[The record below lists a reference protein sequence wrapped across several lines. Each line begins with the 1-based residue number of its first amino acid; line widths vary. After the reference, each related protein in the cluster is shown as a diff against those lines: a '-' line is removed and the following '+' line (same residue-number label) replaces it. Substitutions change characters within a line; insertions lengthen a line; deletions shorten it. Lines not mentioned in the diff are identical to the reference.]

1 MAQKSFFI
9 RTFGCQ
15 MNVHDSEQLAAV
27 MLAAGY
33 DRVRDEKQAGVIL
46 VNTCSIRDKV
56 AEKIVSQ
63 IGRYRRLKDRNPE
76 LVIAVGGCLAQ
87 HWGRDLLRRIPEV
100 DLVFGTH
107 ALKDVPDLLSRRE
120 REGRSVVDTAFREEI
135 PSLERFTY
143 AAGGNNGR
151 RVINAFVTIM
161 QGCDNYCSYCV
172 VPYLRGREKSRPSE
186 DILEEVRILAEQ
198 GVKEITLLGQNVNSY
213 GKGRKQEIGF
223 AELIERLAA
232 VNGLERIRFTTSHP
246 KDLNGELIACFGR
259 VDKLCEHIHLPFQSG
274 SDRVLR
280 LMNRGY
286 TRDDYLARIDALRR
300 RCPEIAISGDVMV
313 GFPGETEEDFE
324 ETLTLM
330 KEVRFDNLFS
340 FKFSEREGTRAA
352 SMKEQ
357 VPEREKARRLRL
369 LQELQDLHTL
379 ERNKALVGQRMEILT
394 EGKSKKNLQEMTG
407 RTRTNKIVNFAAP
420 RDVCGETVQLKITGA
435 YLHSL
440 RGELS

>member
-33 DRVRDEKQAGVIL
+33 DRVRDEKQSGLIL

-107 ALKDVPDLLSRRE
+107 ALQEVPNLLVRRI
-120 REGRSVVDTAFREEI
+120 REGRAVVDTAFRENI
-135 PSLERFTY
+135 PSLGSFACRD
-143 AAGGNNGR
+143 GGNGNGK
-151 RVINAFVTIM
+151 IQALVTIM
-161 QGCDNYCSYCV
+161 QGCDNFCAYCV
-172 VPYLRGREKSRPSE
+172 VPYLRGREKSRPSGE
-186 DILEEVRILAEQ
+186 ILEEVRILAQ
-198 GVKEITLLGQNVNSY
+198 RGVKEITLLGQNVNSY
-213 GKGRKQEIGF
+213 GKGLTKDIGF
-223 AELIERLAA
+223 AELIERIGCID
-232 VNGLERIRFTTSHP
+232 GLERIRFTTSHP
-246 KDLNGELIACFGR
+246 KDLDTELIDCFGR
-259 VDKLCEHIHLPFQSG
+259 VDKLCEHIHLPFQAG

-280 LMNRGY
+280 RMNRGY
-286 TRDDYLARIDALRR
+286 TREEYLARIAALRR

-313 GFPGETEEDFE
+313 GFPGETERDFE
-324 ETLTLM
+324 ETLALM

-340 FKFSEREGTRAA
+340 FKFSEREGTKAA

-357 VPEREKARRLRL
+357 VPEREKARRLRV

-379 ERNKALVGQRMEILT
+379 ERNQALVGKRMKILV
-394 EGKSKKNLQEMTG
+394 EGKSKKYPEDMTG

-420 RDVCGETVQLKITGA
+420 PDVYGKTVEITITAA